1 MHHRFFSIDG
11 VFGSAGCCVG
21 GARNTGV
28 CALFYH
34 GFSGGSGFFNVANIG
49 SVTVSGAAACDVGD
63 WFIACTDAGFGD
75 AWTAGDGNTIV
86 IYNRIA
92 SSQATCITQINVL
105 CKFQAQG
112 IARFVSHYT
121 DIVIGKRASCT
132 AFNVERTTKFAFN
145 RCATITVKFER
156 ISCLNSHLIKLAAI
170 NGIGRSSRN
179 LTWSNVFDL
188 ALITWPTHRN
198 L

>member
-1 MHHRFFSIDG
+1 MSVSRVIG
-11 VFGSAGCCVG
+11 FGYAGNI
-21 GARNTGV
+21 RTPLN
-28 CALFYH
+28 L
-34 GFSGGSGFFNVANIG
+34 GFSGGSGFFNVANISG
-49 SVTVSGAAACDVGD
+49 VAVGGAAAGDVGD
-63 WFIACTDAGFGD
+63 WFVACADAGFGD
-75 AWTAGDGNTIV
+75 AWAAGDGNTIV

-156 ISCLNSHLIKLAAI
+156 ISCLRSHVIKLATI
-170 NGIGRSSRN
+170 NSIGGSSRN
-179 LTWSNVFDL
+179 FTRCDVFDL
-188 ALITWPTHRN
+188 ALITYSTYRN